1 MSEREVRETLVTSFS
16 SVLPIVPGGPS
27 FGGSLERW
35 VPVLSVRLGLKSGS
49 VQRWTRVSGPGTLL
63 RQTV

>member
-1 MSEREVRETLVTSFS
+1 MTSFS